1 MAGTQKGFET
11 IIFKNK
17 KARKDVLTKS
27 LATLLFLAASFY
39 FFEPYINFLSNPS
52 KLRGFISSFPVLSPL
67 IFIGVQ
73 IIQILVAPIPG
84 QIIGV
89 AGGYL
94 FGAFKGTVYSM
105 IGVTIGSAI
114 AFWLSRKYGRP
125 YVESKIDMDLMAG
138 FDEFIEKHGRKSVFL
153 IFLIPGLP
161 DDAVC
166 FVSGLTKIPLRQ
178 LVVLALIA
186 RTPAFLLASMA
197 GSSLAASEMMKF
209 GVFSLVLVLSS
220 VIGYLKLDEIQEYLD
235 KTLPG

>member
-1 MAGTQKGFET
+1 
-11 IIFKNK
+11 
-17 KARKDVLTKS
+17 
-27 LATLLFLAASFY
+27 
-39 FFEPYINFLSNPS
+39 
-52 KLRGFISSFPVLSPL
+52 
-67 IFIGVQ
+67 
-73 IIQILVAPIPG
+73 
-84 QIIGV
+84 
-89 AGGYL
+89 
-94 FGAFKGTVYSM
+94 M

-125 YVESKIDMDLMAG
+125 YVESKIDIDLMEE

>member
-1 MAGTQKGFET
+1 M
-11 IIFKNK
+11 
-17 KARKDVLTKS
+17 
-27 LATLLFLAASFY
+27 
-39 FFEPYINFLSNPS
+39 SNPH
-52 KLRGFISSFPVLSPL
+52 KLRSFISSFPLLSPL

-73 IIQILVAPIPG
+73 IIQILIAPIPG
-84 QIIGV
+84 QVTGV

-125 YVESKIDMDLMAG
+125 YVESKIDIDLMEE